1 MEAVWIGLIVLVV
14 VFVLI
19 ISVSFI
25 SFLRSKKKVGVFKS
39 YMKQH
44 FPDFP
49 EEKPILTAKQTSK
62 TMMLDIALIID
73 EVKKELILLFARKGE
88 EMNHRI
94 FPFHGLSAAESSDKI
109 ISRGIFPKTYSYE
122 RTLVLK
128 FSDGSSYNF
137 ILENISN
144 SYGNDKG
151 SDLIKN
157 IFAPWE
163 EKLKKILE

>member
-1 MEAVWIGLIVLVV
+1 MEPLWIGIIVFIV
-14 VFVLI
+14 VFVL
-19 ISVSFI
+19 VVCAGYI
-25 SFLRSKKKVGVFKS
+25 SFLMNKKKTGVFKS

-94 FPFHGLSAAESSDKI
+94 FPFRDLSAVESSDKI
-109 ISRGIFPKTYSYE
+109 IGRGIFPKTYSYE

-128 FSDGSSYNF
+128 FNDGSSYNF

-144 SYGNDKG
+144 RYGNDKG

-163 EKLKKILE
+163 ERLKKIIE